1 MLKDEPSLV
10 IRTPNNDEQIV
21 LASASLPTGETAFK
35 KFFKVSTTRVD
46 KQNQTHVCIGCH
58 VLSNRSLSAI
68 KHKSTDNNLL
78 LWLKKERIFLDSDS
92 LGIERPVTI
101 GHLTQLATD
110 ILHLRNFRDH
120 LVNQL
125 MLIDIPAEKAIELA
139 PYLKEEQTE
148 AMSNGDDFVPILPNF
163 EIYRTRLS
171 HGRAPSQ
178 VATDVIGIKC
188 EARDAQLLSEFFT
201 QLASETSGD
210 TRDGTFLP
218 KGASTLL
225 GPQTYER
232 VLKDNNFFLTN
243 VATIPVNLEY
253 AAWFAVIDPYSSSE
267 TAPISLHDH
276 LLRKPW
282 FLRIESA
289 GRNKVLLV
297 TTKTKLP
304 EAREWID
311 ANLEPMI
318 RQSVPPG
325 IDPPSSSFPRRLDKP
340 IYSATSQSYA
350 DILKK
355 QFSLAPNAATETTDH
370 NRPPRKRQATKLD
383 YDSDTSSET
392 PSSTTATTTSYD
404 QNQFPSHRGHR
415 NTTIHHRC

>member
-1 MLKDEPSLV
+1 
-10 IRTPNNDEQIV
+10 
-21 LASASLPTGETAFK
+21 
-35 KFFKVSTTRVD
+35 
-46 KQNQTHVCIGCH
+46 
-58 VLSNRSLSAI
+58 
-68 KHKSTDNNLL
+68 
-78 LWLKKERIFLDSDS
+78 
-92 LGIERPVTI
+92 
-101 GHLTQLATD
+101 
-110 ILHLRNFRDH
+110 
-120 LVNQL
+120 

-297 TTKTKLP
+297 TTKTNLP

-318 RQSVPPG
+318 RQG
-325 IDPPSSSFPRRLDKP
+325 
-340 IYSATSQSYA
+340 
-350 DILKK
+350 
-355 QFSLAPNAATETTDH
+355 N
-370 NRPPRKRQATKLD
+370 
-383 YDSDTSSET
+383 
-392 PSSTTATTTSYD
+392 
-404 QNQFPSHRGHR
+404 
-415 NTTIHHRC
+415 